1 MNPKR
6 VPVFCCLRAVVK
18 KEFRQIARDAR
29 TLIFL
34 IVMPGF
40 LLLMFGFALNFDVK
54 HVPLAVC
61 DEDGSASSRAFM
73 GNFTHTEYFDL
84 KYELSDPREVDRLLG
99 EEKVRVVLV
108 VPRGFAADL
117 AAGREPAVQVLVDG
131 ANASGASTAVGTIGT
146 IVQNDA
152 VRMTTRLLRDR
163 GITGFGT
170 PLASDVRV
178 WYNPELRSAIFLV
191 PGLMAFI
198 LMVILVIT
206 TAFSVVREK
215 ERGTMEQIMVS
226 PLKPAELIIGKT
238 VPYIFISLVSSHLVL
253 LLGLVLFGVAIK
265 GNYLLL
271 LLTMTLFLVGGLGQG
286 LLISTVTRT
295 QQVAFQ
301 LAILSTFLPTFILSG
316 FVFPVRNMPPVVQAL
331 TYLVPAKY
339 FLVALR
345 SIIIKGAG
353 LGAFWDQL
361 LCLAAFAAMMLG
373 VSTLRMK
380 KAGETGK
387 IAKSG
392 RGRGGR
398 P

>member
-1 MNPKR
+1 MNPQR

-18 KEFRQIARDAR
+18 KEFRQIGRDAR

-34 IVMPGF
+34 VAMPGF

-61 DEDGSASSRAFM
+61 DEDGSAAAREFI
-73 GNFTHTEYFDL
+73 GNFTHTEYFDF

-99 EEKVRVVLV
+99 EEKVRVALV
-108 VPRGFAADL
+108 VPRGFASDL

-131 ANASGASTAVGTIGT
+131 ANASSASTAVGYIGT
-146 IVQNDA
+146 ILQSDA
-152 VRMTTRLLRDR
+152 VRMTARLLRDR
-163 GITGFGT
+163 GLKSFSM
-170 PLASDVRV
+170 PLESDARV

-198 LMVILVIT
+198 LMVILVVS
-206 TAFSVVREK
+206 TAFSIVREK

-226 PLKPAELIIGKT
+226 PLRPGELIVGKT
-238 VPYIFISLVSSHLVL
+238 VPYIFISLLSSHLVL
-253 LLGLVLFGVAIK
+253 LLGWGLFGVAIK
-265 GNYLLL
+265 GNYFLL

-353 LGAFWDQL
+353 LGAFWDQV
-361 LCLAAFAAMMLG
+361 LCLAAFAAIMLG
-373 VSTLRMK
+373 VSILRMK
-380 KAGETGK
+380 RGK
-387 IAKSG
+387 
-392 RGRGGR
+392 R
-398 P
+398 

>member
-1 MNPKR
+1 VNSVR
-6 VPVFCCLRAVVK
+6 VPHRLCCLRAVVK
-18 KEFRQIARDAR
+18 KEFRQIGRDAR

-34 IVMPGF
+34 VVMPGF

-61 DEDGSASSRAFM
+61 DEDGSAAAREFI
-73 GNFTHTEYFDL
+73 GNFIHTEYFDL

-99 EEKVRVVLV
+99 EEKVRVALV

-117 AAGREPAVQVLVDG
+117 EAGRDPAVQVLVDG
-131 ANASGASTAVGTIGT
+131 ANASSASTAAGYISA
-146 IVQNDA
+146 IVQNDT
-152 VRMTTRLLRDR
+152 VRMTMRLLHDR
-163 GITGFGT
+163 GLKGFVL

-198 LMVILVIT
+198 LMVILVVS

-226 PLKPAELIIGKT
+226 PLKPGELIVGKT

-253 LLGLVLFGVAIK
+253 LLGWVLFGIAIK

-271 LLTMTLFLVGGLGQG
+271 LLTMTLFLIGGLGQG

-353 LGAFWDQL
+353 LRAFWDQI
-361 LCLAAFAAMMLG
+361 LCLAAFAAIMLG
-373 VSTLRMK
+373 ISTLRMK
-380 KAGETGK
+380 RGK
-387 IAKSG
+387 
-392 RGRGGR
+392 R
-398 P
+398 

>member
-1 MNPKR
+1 MNPQR

-18 KEFRQIARDAR
+18 KEFRQIGRDAR

-34 IVMPGF
+34 VAMPAF

-61 DEDGSASSRAFM
+61 DEDGSAAAREFI
-73 GNFTHTEYFDL
+73 GNFTHTEYFDF

-99 EEKVRVVLV
+99 EEKVRVALV
-108 VPRGFAADL
+108 VPRGFASDL

-131 ANASGASTAVGTIGT
+131 ANASSASTAVGYIGT
-146 IVQNDA
+146 ILQSDA
-152 VRMTTRLLRDR
+152 VRMTARLLRDR
-163 GITGFGT
+163 GLKSFGM
-170 PLASDVRV
+170 PLESDARV

-198 LMVILVIT
+198 LMVILVVS
-206 TAFSVVREK
+206 TAFSIVREK

-226 PLKPAELIIGKT
+226 PLRPGELIVGKT
-238 VPYIFISLVSSHLVL
+238 VPYIFISLLSSHLVL
-253 LLGLVLFGVAIK
+253 LLGWGLFGVAIK
-265 GNYLLL
+265 GNYFLL

-353 LGAFWDQL
+353 LGAFWDQV
-361 LCLAAFAAMMLG
+361 LCLAAFAAIMLG
-373 VSTLRMK
+373 VSILRMK
-380 KAGETGK
+380 RGK
-387 IAKSG
+387 
-392 RGRGGR
+392 R
-398 P
+398 

>member
-1 MNPKR
+1 MNPQR

-18 KEFRQIARDAR
+18 KEFRQIGRDAR

-34 IVMPGF
+34 VAMPAF

-61 DEDGSASSRAFM
+61 DEDGSAAAREFI
-73 GNFTHTEYFDL
+73 GNFTHTEYFDF

-99 EEKVRVVLV
+99 EEKVRVALV
-108 VPRGFAADL
+108 VPRGFASDL

-131 ANASGASTAVGTIGT
+131 ANASSASTAVGYIGT
-146 IVQNDA
+146 ILQSDA
-152 VRMTTRLLRDR
+152 VRMTARLLRDR
-163 GITGFGT
+163 GLKSFSM
-170 PLASDVRV
+170 PLESDARV

-198 LMVILVIT
+198 LMVILVVS
-206 TAFSVVREK
+206 TAFSIVREK

-226 PLKPAELIIGKT
+226 PLRPGELIVGKT
-238 VPYIFISLVSSHLVL
+238 VPYIFISLLSSHLVL
-253 LLGLVLFGVAIK
+253 LLGWGLFGVAIK
-265 GNYLLL
+265 GNYFLL

-353 LGAFWDQL
+353 LGAFWDQV
-361 LCLAAFAAMMLG
+361 LCLAAFAAIMLG
-373 VSTLRMK
+373 VSILRMK
-380 KAGETGK
+380 RGK
-387 IAKSG
+387 
-392 RGRGGR
+392 R
-398 P
+398 